1 MLAMNDVNHLSSTIC
16 SPTCRGKRVE
26 QTRRT
31 EQRIDSRASYLSQ
44 DGNPLGR
51 KFFHQ
56 NVDMRIAQES
66 PAYQPL
72 LDVFLR
78 LLRGQSGNFG
88 GSNERNGDLPSA
100 THAQYST
107 QFRRVKH
114 L

>member
-1 MLAMNDVNHLSSTIC
+1 
-16 SPTCRGKRVE
+16 
-26 QTRRT
+26 
-31 EQRIDSRASYLSQ
+31 
-44 DGNPLGR
+44 
-51 KFFHQ
+51 
-56 NVDMRIAQES
+56 MRIAQES

-88 GSNERNGDLPSA
+88 GSNERHCDLPSA